1 MQRED
6 QKKKY
11 GTDIGATD
19 DQMKE
24 YIENYFSRV
33 PVLCRVG
40 GFSSR
45 ATARENFLPHRPA
58 EPKRQ
63 ACH

>member
-24 YIENYFSRV
+24 YIENYF
-33 PVLCRVG
+33 
-40 GFSSR
+40 
-45 ATARENFLPHRPA
+45 RENNIDY
-58 EPKRQ
+58 KVDYITV
-63 ACH
+63 